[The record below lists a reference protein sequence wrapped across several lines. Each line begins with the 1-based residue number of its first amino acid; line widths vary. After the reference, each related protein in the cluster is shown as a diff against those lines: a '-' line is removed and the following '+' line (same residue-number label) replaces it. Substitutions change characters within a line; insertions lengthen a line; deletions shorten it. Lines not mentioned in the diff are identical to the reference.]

1 MEFSDAPRLTIVLS
15 ASDGMEHERAMD
27 IGELG
32 MYLTAISRWAN
43 SVYDNEYPNLG
54 FDGKGPGRNYYSPQT
69 QEPRALRFQVAR
81 IANGSVFIDTVVRFL
96 DGHIVTATF
105 LAGLFTNTA
114 YDVLKEHLKRAH
126 RRVMYG
132 DQEMA
137 EPDRHIHLKISLRA
151 YDYQGRPTTYEQEV
165 VLNPRARVH
174 RILPDDDEQS

>member
-1 MEFSDAPRLTIVLS
+1 MEFDDAPRLTIVLS

-43 SVYDNEYPNLG
+43 SVYDNEYHNLS
-54 FDGKGPGRNYYSPQT
+54 DYDKGPGRNYYSPQI
-69 QEPRALRFQVAR
+69 QEPRLLKFQVAR

-114 YDVLKEHLKRAH
+114 YDVLKGNLQRAH

-151 YDYQGRPTTYEQEV
+151 YDHRGQPATYEQEV
-165 VLNPRARVH
+165 VIDPTTRVH
-174 RILPDDDEQS
+174 RIVPDDEQQS